1 MFFWK
6 KIYLYTIMKKV
17 ICFQLLIIGTITIT
31 ACKKNGND
39 SANKSN
45 KSIVGTW
52 ELTHYNEVDVD
63 STTNPI
69 TINVSDSNLVHGNA
83 QILKFNSD
91 NSCSAQ
97 PYENSLNV
105 VPGAYSLIGIDTISF
120 SFGPGPPQQKP
131 KYTIQG
137 ITLTF
142 SYPPHYLY
150 DSLHFFLR
158 TETYMRL
165 L

>member
-1 MFFWK
+1 MK
-6 KIYLYTIMKKV
+6 KI
-17 ICFQLLIIGTITIT
+17 ICFLLSIIGIIIFT
-31 ACKKNGND
+31 ACNKDGNN
-39 SANKSN
+39 SAHHIS

-52 ELTHYNEVDVD
+52 ELTHYHEVDVD
-63 STTNPI
+63 SSTSPI

-91 NSCSAQ
+91 SSCSAQ

-105 VPGAYSLIGIDTISF
+105 IPGAYSLIGSDTINF
-120 SFGPGPPQQKP
+120 IFGPGPPPQRP
-131 KYTIQG
+131 MYTIQG

-150 DSLHFFLR
+150 DSLHYFLR
-158 TETYMRL
+158 TETYTRL